1 LVTIRAKHKGD
12 ESSSTIILSSRG
24 KRPQYSLN
32 EELGGFGEEKI
43 S

>member
-1 LVTIRAKHKGD
+1 VKHKWD
-12 ESSSTIILSSRG
+12 KLSSTIILSSRG

-32 EELGGFGEEKI
+32 KKLDGSGEGKI